1 MTERSEASR
10 DPADDLSG
18 SSGSSGPSGPS
29 GMPGT
34 GRGEGCPGCSGPHSP
49 TCPARPD
56 GSAAALGDYRA
67 AFHAARLP
75 LAVLNRDG
83 LVLAA
88 NPAFG
93 DLVGT
98 EPDELV
104 AATAA
109 DLTDLGA
116 DPRIWSAYREVL
128 CGRSDRLRCTRRL
141 QLPDGHS
148 MWAEVTVEPLAPGA
162 GLAPGGALN
171 AGGTPNDARGTLNG
185 SGTRTAG
192 GELPAATDL
201 SVPADLPVP
210 ADMSVPTDL
219 PGSSDLP
226 MDGDLPAM
234 DGVPPAGGGVRAG
247 AGQRAEEDHVLLS
260 VADISDRH
268 DLLARLRHLQM
279 HDPVTRLPNRALF
292 FERLAG
298 ALESAAFEQGGT
310 GRIGLC
316 YLDLDGFKAVNDTLG
331 HRVGDRLLS
340 AVAQRLRHCVEE
352 LSEDRLPAPPDGP
365 TASTASTTS
374 DASAMSDA
382 STAMPDASTAS
393 DASTAFAAPVQMTD
407 DDTGHLD
414 GSGHLVARLGGDEF
428 ALLVEDSTGTEQL
441 AALAQRVLDAL
452 QRPFDLAGQRLS
464 VSASIGVVER
474 AATGTTA
481 TGLMQ
486 AADTTLYWA
495 KEDGKA
501 RWTLFDPERNAHR
514 MTRQA
519 LSSTLRPAVERGE
532 FTLEYQPLV
541 GLGDGRAQGV
551 EALVRWRHPQFGTL
565 SPNRFI
571 GLAEEN
577 GAIVELGR
585 WVLERACRQARAWQ
599 LERPGAQPLF
609 VSVNVA
615 VRQVWDSDLVADVAH
630 ILAETGLPPRLL
642 QLELTESA
650 VMGSAGRPLQA
661 LQALSDMGVRIAIDD
676 FGTGYSNLAYLSR
689 LPVSVLKLDG
699 SFVRGFRAQE
709 HPNPADETIVEAL
722 VALAHRL
729 GLTVTA
735 ECVESAEQAE
745 RLRRIGCDT
754 GQGWLYSRPVAP
766 DRVSALISAGRRTG
780 S

>member
-1 MTERSEASR
+1 MRERAV
-10 DPADDLSG
+10 SG
-18 SSGSSGPSGPS
+18 YPD
-29 GMPGT
+29 GT
-34 GRGEGCPGCSGPHSP
+34 GRAPGFTLPSVTDGNETTKETDGGSPVAYSAPADAPAPSPAPTDIPDAPRAPADAAPAPSGCPEAPRLPADVAQPPAASP
-49 TCPARPD
+49 GRC
-56 GSAAALGDYRA
+56 AAALADYRA
-67 AFHAARLP
+67 AFNAARLP
-75 LAVLNRDG
+75 QAVLDPDG

-88 NPAFG
+88 NPAFADLIG
-93 DLVGT
+93 GAPDDLV
-98 EPDELV
+98 
-104 AATAA
+104 ASTAA
-109 DLTDLGA
+109 DLTDLGT
-116 DPRIWSAYREVL
+116 DPRIWTAYREVL
-128 CGRSDRLRCTRRL
+128 SGRSDRLRCTRRL
-141 QLPDGHS
+141 KHPDGRS
-148 MWAEVTVEPLAPGA
+148 MWVEVTVEPLADEG
-162 GLAPGGALN
+162 
-171 AGGTPNDARGTLNG
+171 R
-185 SGTRTAG
+185 
-192 GELPAATDL
+192 
-201 SVPADLPVP
+201 
-210 ADMSVPTDL
+210 
-219 PGSSDLP
+219 
-226 MDGDLPAM
+226 
-234 DGVPPAGGGVRAG
+234 
-247 AGQRAEEDHVLLS
+247 VLLT

-292 FERLAG
+292 FERLSG
-298 ALESAAFEQGGT
+298 ALEAAALDESGT

-331 HRVGDRLLS
+331 HRIGDRLLS
-340 AVAQRLRHCVEE
+340 AVAQRLSHCAEG
-352 LSEDRLPAPPDGP
+352 LPDRSRPHDRG
-365 TASTASTTS
+365 
-374 DASAMSDA
+374 
-382 STAMPDASTAS
+382 
-393 DASTAFAAPVQMTD
+393 
-407 DDTGHLD
+407 
-414 GSGHLVARLGGDEF
+414 GHLVARLGGDEF
-428 ALLVEDSTGTEQL
+428 ALLVEDSNGTEQL
-441 AALAQRVLDAL
+441 AELAQRILDAL
-452 QRPFDLAGQRLS
+452 QRPFELAGQRLS

-514 MTRQA
+514 VTRQA

-585 WVLERACRQARAWQ
+585 WVLERACHQARAWQ
-599 LERPGAQPLF
+599 LERPDTSLF

-615 VRQVWDSDLVADVAH
+615 VRQVWDSDLVADVAG

-661 LQALSDMGVRIAIDD
+661 LQSLSDMGVRIAIDD

-699 SFVRGFRAQE
+699 TFVRGFRSQE

-754 GQGWLYSRPVAP
+754 GQGWLYSRPVSP
-766 DRVSALISAGRRTG
+766 DRVSALISAGGRADG
-780 S
+780 